1 MRFFRNCATVNA
13 SGPPKR
19 LMASQELSLWCTA
32 QFYDVDC
39 NNGLQAKKGKDNL
52 WKTCIWKRNSDGATC
67 TIEAKD
73 EWTTKIEQC
82 DSSLGQ
88 VNIIGGNRMECRIN
102 IPHVEMKD
110 LGNWTCKMEKCNDEE
125 KGGCGHKD
133 SGDCSEEDTFFVAV
147 HYHLSIYIWCFSQYN
162 YNKHISINIYVRIT
176 NPSMVTGCA
185 QGNYDARTQSRSS

>member
-1 MRFFRNCATVNA
+1 
-13 SGPPKR
+13 
-19 LMASQELSLWCTA
+19 MASEELSLWCTA

-39 NNGLQAKKGKDNL
+39 KNGLHAKKGKDNL
-52 WKTCIWKRNSDGATC
+52 WKTCIWNRNSDGATC

-73 EWTTKIEQC
+73 EWTTTIEQC

-102 IPHVEMKD
+102 IPYVEMKD

-133 SGDCSEEDTFFVAV
+133 SGDCSEEDAFYVAV
-147 HYHLSIYIWCFSQYN
+147 VPRVTMMPELNLEALRLTGYSSIRFAEDSHYPRFLFIANF
-162 YNKHISINIYVRIT
+162 
-176 NPSMVTGCA
+176 
-185 QGNYDARTQSRSS
+185 